1 MEVYQ
6 VVDENGD
13 DAEGLFEG
21 NLAVFASRA
30 KAHDYM
36 DYLIHDVEV
45 SGKLK
50 IVERELL

>member
-1 MEVYQ
+1 MKVYQ
-6 VVDENGD
+6 VLDKNGD

-21 NLAVFASRA
+21 NLAVFVSRV

-45 SGKLK
+45 SGELK
-50 IVERELL
+50 VVEKELT